1 MRATRTALRWAGVL
15 LALSGPALAA
25 PTVGEP
31 APRLVVETLDGAR
44 IDLSTLHGKIVL
56 VNFWA
61 TWCPPCRDELPALDE
76 PYARYHSEGVEL
88 VGLSAD
94 RKRDK
99 KDVLA
104 MARRLHYPVA
114 FASEARENGFG
125 TPSVLPVTY
134 LIDPDGIVRAVFL
147 PTSKMSKQ
155 TLEAA
160 VKPLLP
166 GTPTT
171 EAATNPS
178 STTGG
183 ESP

>member
-1 MRATRTALRWAGVL
+1 MRATTTSLRCVCVLWALRGL
-15 LALSGPALAA
+15 ALAA
-25 PTVGEP
+25 PTVGGP

-44 IDLSTLHGKIVL
+44 FDLSTLHGKVVL

-76 PYARYHSEGVEL
+76 LYARYHSEGLEL

-94 RKRDK
+94 RKRDR

-104 MARRLHYPVA
+104 MAHGLHYPVA
-114 FASEARENGFG
+114 VASEARENGFG

-134 LIDPDGIVRAVFL
+134 LIGPDGILRAVFL
-147 PTSKMSKQ
+147 PTSKMSKE

-171 EAATNPS
+171 DAVTNRS